1 MIMATVQV
9 NIRIDEKL
17 KEEAEKLFDA
27 LGMNMTTAITA
38 FISQTVR
45 EGGIPFKITTR
56 IDPFFGEENM
66 EILRK
71 SIQAVKEGKTTAHEL
86 IEE

>member
-1 MIMATVQV
+1 MATVQV

-38 FISQTVR
+38 FISQTAQ